1 LRRHSHLG
9 QLIHNSSLT
18 ERTKDVGVPDVF
30 CFCGICVGG
39 PPFRQ
44 LRRRAGKSSKQASCY
59 TMANVSFPKPPIS
72 SNIKACSYYVLDEWC
87 HH

>member
-30 CFCGICVGG
+30 CFCGICLGG
-39 PPFRQ
+39 PVFGRLRQ
-44 LRRRAGKSSKQASCY
+44 RAGKSPDLPSPCLTLFSRALGRCQ
-59 TMANVSFPKPPIS
+59 PKT
-72 SNIKACSYYVLDEWC
+72 NLKTTK
-87 HH
+87 HM